1 MLKSPGT
8 PEPREYPREYPQ
20 FYESSEPLE
29 LEPEIPKAT
38 IVDGVKTFIPLENN
52 PEILT
57 QLCSNLGISR
67 KLTFHDVLST
77 SPDLLSSI
85 PRPVHAIILLV
96 HAPIY
101 HATRSSIEPTIP
113 EYQGSGT
120 SEPVIWIKQTIGH
133 ACGLMA
139 LLHCVFNL
147 DNGHYLHEGAALE
160 RLRNKAIELEP
171 VERAKLLYDSKFV
184 EEAHMEA
191 AVQGS
196 SIVPFPHEEN
206 HHHFIGFVQKDGEV
220 WELNGGMN
228 GPLRRGSL
236 PEGSDLLSEQ
246 GLALTVNDFLD
257 EAAKG
262 GYGEMSIVAIAE
274 ST

>member
-1 MLKSPGT
+1 MT
-8 PEPREYPREYPQ
+8 
-20 FYESSEPLE
+20 ESSSSSDLGSTEP
-29 LEPEIPKAT
+29 PKAE
-38 IVDGVKTFIPLENN
+38 VVNGVKTFIPLENN
-52 PEILT
+52 PEILSR
-57 QLCSNLGISR
+57 LCKNLGISS
-67 KLTFHDVLST
+67 KLTFHDIFST
-77 SPDLLSSI
+77 SPDLLASI

-101 HATRSSIEPTIP
+101 HAARSSIEPTIP
-113 EYQGSGT
+113 ECKDSGV
-120 SEPVIWIKQTIGH
+120 SKPIIWIKQTIGH

-147 DNGHYLHEGAALE
+147 KDGRYLVPESTLDKI
-160 RLRNKAIELEP
+160 RDKSTELEP
-171 VERAKLLYDSKFV
+171 TECAKLLYDSEFL
-184 EEAHMEA
+184 EAAHMNA
-191 AVQGS
+191 AAQGS
-196 SIVPFPHEEN
+196 SAAPSPHDDN
-206 HHHFIGFVQKDGEV
+206 HHHFIGHLGV

-236 PEGSDLLSEQ
+236 SGELDLLSEE

-262 GYGEMSIVAIAE
+262 GYGEMSMVAIAE

>member
-1 MLKSPGT
+1 MSEST
-8 PEPREYPREYPQ
+8 
-20 FYESSEPLE
+20 ESSESFESNSGSSESPE
-29 LEPEIPKAT
+29 SPGSPEIPKAE

-52 PEILT
+52 PEILSH
-57 QLCSNLGISR
+57 LCKNLGISR
-67 KLTFHDVLST
+67 KLTFHDILST
-77 SPDLLSSI
+77 SPDLLSLI

-101 HATRSSIEPTIP
+101 HATRSSVESTLP
-113 EYQGSGT
+113 EYHGFGE
-120 SEPVIWIKQTIGH
+120 SERVIWIKQTIGH

-147 DNGHYLHEGAALE
+147 KDGRYVIPGSTLDTF
-160 RLRNKAIELEP
+160 RDKVIDLEP
-171 VERAKLLYDSKFV
+171 VERAKLLYDSTFL

-191 AVQGS
+191 AAQGS
-196 SIVPFPHEEN
+196 SAAPSPHDDN

-228 GPLRRGSL
+228 GPLRRGFL
-236 PEGSDLLSEQ
+236 PEDSDLLSER

-262 GYGEMSIVAIAE
+262 GYGEMSIVAITI

>member
-1 MLKSPGT
+1 MT
-8 PEPREYPREYPQ
+8 
-20 FYESSEPLE
+20 ESSESSE
-29 LEPEIPKAT
+29 SSSSSESTEPPKAE
-38 IVDGVKTFIPLENN
+38 IVNGVKTFIPLENN
-52 PEILT
+52 PETLSR
-57 QLCSNLGISR
+57 LCKNIGISR
-67 KLTFHDVLST
+67 RLIFHDILST
-77 SPDLLSSI
+77 SPDLLASI

-101 HATRSSIEPTIP
+101 HAARSSIEPTIP
-113 EYQGSGT
+113 ECKDSGI
-120 SEPVIWIKQTIGH
+120 SKPIIWMKQTIGH

-147 DNGHYLHEGAALE
+147 KDGRYLVPESALAKI
-160 RLRNKAIELEP
+160 RDKSIELEP
-171 VERAKLLYDSKFV
+171 TESAKLLYDSEFL
-184 EEAHMEA
+184 EAAHMDA
-191 AVQGS
+191 AAQGS
-196 SIVPFPHEEN
+196 SAAPSPHDDN
-206 HHHFIGFVQKDGEV
+206 HHHFVGFVQTPGGV

-236 PEGSDLLSEQ
+236 PMEFDLLSEE

-262 GYGEMSIVAIAE
+262 GYGEMSMVAISE